1 MVFVLIWRSVASGVD
16 SGGAAVWW
24 SQERE
29 KERERGRGRGAKG
42 EMCWVEQTPLHRVRE
57 LGDPAK
63 TSPRNWGDGDPVN
76 TSPLSWER

>member
-1 MVFVLIWRSVASGVD
+1 MVLIVVVLLC
-16 SGGAAVWW
+16 GGPKRGEKR
-24 SQERE
+24 ERG
-29 KERERGRGRGAKG
+29 RGRGRGAKG

-63 TSPRNWGDGDPVN
+63 TSPLNWGDGDPVN